1 MRNPLRNLVARPS
14 DKPSLRDR
22 LAATRERWRRRPA
35 AAVSPELAHLIEEAE
50 RLNAAIKGP
59 DCDAGDWWPDR
70 GLVHQSVEAR
80 AAVICFPSAGVADTG
95 AKLASLGRVQGA
107 DDIRGEVR
115 CSIEH
120 GNATYDD
127 LALIVVAELLELGGD
142 AVALLPAPS
151 PDPIF
156 AAIAEGERLLLIS
169 DEAHRTPDPGLEPLP
184 EKVEAQD
191 ALWAHINDVLF
202 QTVPTTAGGCVALA
216 RFALLFRKNQ
226 GVPISDDETVI
237 LSLIARSPAL

>member
-1 MRNPLRNLVARPS
+1 MRNPLRNLVSRPS

-22 LAATRERWRRRPA
+22 LAATRERWRSRP

-59 DCDAGDWWPDR
+59 DFDAGDWWPDR
-70 GLVHQSVEAR
+70 GLVSRSVEAR

-107 DDIRGEVR
+107 GDIRGEVR

-127 LALIVVAELLELGGD
+127 LALIVVAELLELGGN

-156 AAIAEGERLLLIS
+156 AAIAEAERLRRIS
-169 DEAHRTPDPGLEPLP
+169 DEAYRLPDAGLDPLP
-184 EKVEAQD
+184 EKEAASE
-191 ALWAHINDVLF
+191 ALHAHVNGVLLK
-202 QTVPTTAGGCVALA
+202 TVPTTAAGCAALV
-216 RFALLFRKNQ
+216 RFAQAFREGE
-226 GVPISDDETVI
+226 GVNICEGNEALI
-237 LSLIARSPAL
+237 SLIARSPAL